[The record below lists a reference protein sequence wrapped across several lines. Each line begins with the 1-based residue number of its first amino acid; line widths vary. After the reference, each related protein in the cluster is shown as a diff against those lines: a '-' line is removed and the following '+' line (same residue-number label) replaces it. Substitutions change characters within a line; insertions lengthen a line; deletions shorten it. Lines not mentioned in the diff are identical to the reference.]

1 VPRVLFLSYHF
12 PPVGGAG
19 VQRAARF
26 ARLLPSFG
34 YQPVCVAGPGEA
46 RSRWAP
52 EDQSLLGE
60 IPAETEVHRLGG
72 PEPAPLEG
80 WRIPA
85 QRWLRLREPWSKWW
99 VNGAVGLAELAG
111 TTDLIYA
118 WMQPYDSA
126 EAASELSRRS
136 GRPWVADLGDP
147 WALDEMMVY
156 PTAAHRGR
164 ERRSMRKHLGTASA
178 IIMST
183 PEAAARVLA
192 AFPELDDR
200 PVVAIPN
207 GFDPLDFAGEPPSR
221 SDAAFRIVHTGYLH
235 TQLGR
240 QMRRRSVVRR
250 LLGGDVRGVDIYTR
264 SHAFLIEALE
274 LLLREDA
281 AAAGRIELHLAGV
294 MSPDDR
300 EVAARSSLVREH
312 GFLSHRASV
321 DLMRS
326 ADLLFLPMHDLPDGM
341 RATIVPG
348 KTYEYLASRRPIL
361 AAVPDGDARDLLLA
375 AGSAVLTRPDDVDAL
390 AEAVRELATG
400 ERLVAGPPDEV
411 VERYSY
417 ARLAGEV
424 ARIFDAVLD
433 GGARLPAA
441 VAGRVA

>member
-1 VPRVLFLSYHF
+1 
-12 PPVGGAG
+12 
-19 VQRAARF
+19 
-26 ARLLPSFG
+26 
-34 YQPVCVAGPGEA
+34 
-46 RSRWAP
+46 
-52 EDQSLLGE
+52 
-60 IPAETEVHRLGG
+60 
-72 PEPAPLEG
+72 
-80 WRIPA
+80 
-85 QRWLRLREPWSKWW
+85 
-99 VNGAVGLAELAG
+99 
-111 TTDLIYA
+111 
-118 WMQPYDSA
+118 
-126 EAASELSRRS
+126 
-136 GRPWVADLGDP
+136 
-147 WALDEMMVY
+147 
-156 PTAAHRGR
+156 
-164 ERRSMRKHLGTASA
+164 
-178 IIMST
+178 
-183 PEAAARVLA
+183 
-192 AFPELDDR
+192 
-200 PVVAIPN
+200 
-207 GFDPLDFAGEPPSR
+207 
-221 SDAAFRIVHTGYLH
+221 
-235 TQLGR
+235 
-240 QMRRRSVVRR
+240 
-250 LLGGDVRGVDIYTR
+250 VRGVDIYTR